1 MGVLKSI
8 AESIPLSCEADGY
21 EGPWVLTISDQ
32 GRAGYG
38 VNNWPT
44 KTALYF
50 ESYEALCNYWDS
62 VKHLPR
68 GIKFQVDSFPLRR
81 ATPQVTKEPPQ

>member
-1 MGVLKSI
+1 MTSKKTQPVAPIHGVV
-8 AESIPLSCEADGY
+8 IPLASETDGY

-50 ESYEALCNYWDS
+50 ESHEALCDYWDR

-68 GIKFQVDSFPLRR
+68 GVKFQVDSYPLRR
-81 ATPQVTKEPPQ
+81 VEK